1 MSASGQDPA
10 IASNVTG
17 QNITAGLDKILTAV
31 AKGDSFDNAIN
42 AATNGKFTSASD
54 FVTKFRGGSGDSIS
68 FTQNLLA
75 AKGTSGSGS
84 VLYGIG
90 TAEKDAFAPS
100 NLNGN
105 YSSYNVNKDNS
116 WYSNGFGSDIAWPD
130 NTGTDGDG
138 NGFVIQ
144 AGAESGQYIHIN
156 QYNIRAN
163 ALLGGMKMD
172 VTGAYTNPPASSG
185 TMNTVTLNDAA
196 SRGNTIDIIK
206 EADRRVSVIRSYYG
220 ATQNRLEHTIRNLDN
235 IVENTTA
242 AESLIRDTDMAKEM
256 VTYSNS
262 NILSQAGQT
271 MLAQANQSKQGILSL
286 LQ

>member
-1 MSASGQDPA
+1 M
-10 IASNVTG
+10 
-17 QNITAGLDKILTAV
+17 
-31 AKGDSFDNAIN
+31 
-42 AATNGKFTSASD
+42 
-54 FVTKFRGGSGDSIS
+54 
-68 FTQNLLA
+68 
-75 AKGTSGSGS
+75 
-84 VLYGIG
+84 
-90 TAEKDAFAPS
+90 
-100 NLNGN
+100 
-105 YSSYNVNKDNS
+105 
-116 WYSNGFGSDIAWPD
+116 
-130 NTGTDGDG
+130 
-138 NGFVIQ
+138 IQ